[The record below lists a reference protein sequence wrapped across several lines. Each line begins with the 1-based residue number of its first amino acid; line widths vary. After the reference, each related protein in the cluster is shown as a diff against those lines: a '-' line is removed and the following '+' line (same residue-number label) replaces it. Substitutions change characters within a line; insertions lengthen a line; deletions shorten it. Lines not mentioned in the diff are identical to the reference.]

1 MCARERAYAC
11 VFYLFIFNSA
21 FTFLSVFCSECLSLR
36 LYDSKTTKASSPT
49 LHDILLYNTP
59 LAFRSLNKQQCLFLS
74 IFILYLLQN
83 KKSYFCPFFQEKR
96 NWSCSGKKST
106 QFDFVCFL
114 LLWSCVCLCCDT
126 FESLLFIFDAWKSIH
141 LQHFTFDIFLW
152 PITKCITS
160 YRQDVVFSQ
169 SCFFLYVASLVTV
182 YHNSPCSLLSCDESH
197 PNLIFQHLTSIQLVC
212 HKSLFGRAASHVVSV
227 CGGLK
232 YSDPQLKVI
241 SAEILLWYKIA

>member
-1 MCARERAYAC
+1 MYVCTWASVRVC
-11 VFYLFIFNSA
+11 FVLFIFNSA
-21 FTFLSVFCSECLSLR
+21 FHFLSVFCSECLSLR

-83 KKSYFCPFFQEKR
+83 KKSYFVLFFRKR
-96 NWSCSGKKST
+96 GIEVVQVRRAHSLILCVFYFFGHV
-106 QFDFVCFL
+106 F
-114 LLWSCVCLCCDT
+114 VCLCCDT

-169 SCFFLYVASLVTV
+169 SCFF
-182 YHNSPCSLLSCDESH
+182 CM
-197 PNLIFQHLTSIQLVC
+197 
-212 HKSLFGRAASHVVSV
+212 
-227 CGGLK
+227 
-232 YSDPQLKVI
+232 
-241 SAEILLWYKIA
+241 